1 MFTNPEQNILHLGLT
16 EGMRVADFG
25 AGTGFYSRAASARVG
40 YTGKVYAIEVQKGLV
55 KKLESEIKSWGLLNI
70 ECIWGDI
77 EKRGGTKIADQSM
90 DAVIIS
96 NVLFQAEDKL
106 GLIDEARRILK
117 KGGKVL
123 FIDWAQSFGGIGPT
137 SEHVVTESMAKELFE
152 KRGFK
157 LERNISTSAHHYGI
171 IFTHESR

>member
-1 MFTNPEQNILHLGLT
+1 MFTDPEQNILHLGLT

-25 AGTGFYSRAASARVG
+25 AGTGFYSKACSPRVG
-40 YTGKVYAIEVQKGLV
+40 YSGKVYAIEVQKELV

-77 EKRGGTKIADQSM
+77 EKRNGTKIADRSM

-106 GLIDEARRILK
+106 GLIDEAKRVLK

-123 FIDWAQSFGGIGPT
+123 LIDWSDSFGGMGPT
-137 SEHVVTESMAKELFE
+137 RESVVTESMAKELFE
-152 KRGFK
+152 KRGFV
-157 LERNISTSAHHYGI
+157 LEESISTSAHHYGI
-171 IFTHESR
+171 IFKYE